1 MDRDNEFPQPA
12 FQSDRTPFA
21 EATICACKCLTK
33 QCRLL
38 AVTGVEFI
46 SLAAAAIE
54 NLERKC
60 DMQASL
66 ANESSGSVSERR
78 HDKRHVAV
86 MLLAKLTSEH
96 NATICRIRNISALGA
111 QIESNVALVK
121 NQPVALELRSDLKM
135 NGRVAW
141 SDGCLAGVQ
150 FETAIDVNRYL
161 TRSESRIDRIKVRA
175 PRFQCHAS
183 IFLIADGQCIA
194 CHATDISLSGMG
206 LASLPARAM
215 LKNDQIVS
223 IIADGLSLHKAS
235 VTWSQGDRIGLRFR
249 HPLKY
254 TDLQEWLADYS
265 VPSQDAVKP
274 FEAAGR
280 TGIGAF
286 AGGFGRAC

>member
-1 MDRDNEFPQPA
+1 MQTGLTIDV
-12 FQSDRTPFA
+12 SDR
-21 EATICACKCLTK
+21 
-33 QCRLL
+33 L
-38 AVTGVEFI
+38 A
-46 SLAAAAIE
+46 
-54 NLERKC
+54 
-60 DMQASL
+60 
-66 ANESSGSVSERR
+66 ERR
-78 HDKRHVAV
+78 HTVRHVAV
-86 MLLAKLTSEH
+86 MLLAKLTSDSD
-96 NATICRIRNISALGA
+96 ATICRIRNISATGA
-111 QIESNVALVK
+111 QIETKAVLIR
-121 NQPVALELRSDLKM
+121 NQPLALELRSDLKM

-206 LASLPARAM
+206 LASLPARAI

-249 HPLKY
+249 NPLRY
-254 TDLQEWLADYS
+254 TDLREWLADHS
-265 VPSQDAVKP
+265 VPPQDAVKP

-280 TGIGAF
+280 TDIRDF
-286 AGGFGRAC
+286 ASGFGRAC